1 MQSSHQTSDMMWAQ
15 ARVGPERIVG
25 AYAWHSLLA
34 TGVKIANGTDFP
46 VERVDPL
53 ITYHSAVTREN
64 GKNEPPGGWYP
75 RERMSR
81 EEALES
87 MTIWA
92 ARAGFQE
99 KLLGSIAVGKY
110 ADWVVLDRDI
120 VSVPAEQILGTH
132 VLQTV
137 VGGKTVYRAPSA

>member
-1 MQSSHQTSDMMWAQ
+1 
-15 ARVGPERIVG
+15 
-25 AYAWHSLLA
+25 
-34 TGVKIANGTDFP
+34 
-46 VERVDPL
+46 
-53 ITYHSAVTREN
+53 VTREN

-120 VSVPAEQILGTH
+120 VSIPAEQILATH
-132 VLQTV
+132 VVQTV
-137 VGGKTVYRAPSA
+137 VGGKTVYRAPSAKL